1 MSSHA
6 PEHTTA
12 HTPEIAR
19 SRTTQSNISES
30 HATQSHVSESHA
42 TQSHTIQPHIAHSP
56 ANPYADF
63 LSAQIFS
70 KEQLEILNEVNETR
84 LDFTPLQ
91 STKTMILPPKIAVV
105 GSGEIAQEFLHALS
119 ESTQTRGLEDCEI
132 FAVLPESFVGLNGSL
147 GRFHILYTQDS
158 KILSL
163 EVAQVV
169 FFTRFASVQ
178 HSKGVHWVN
187 EYHSPKEL
195 LESLHSFI
203 GAYSYTSPI
212 VFSPRL
218 CEFWHRRPKS
228 QKGSESAGDSGYCH
242 KCSDVCQSFGVF
254 RDDKKGEIVLSSPDC
269 IACGDCV
276 SVCPTGA
283 LQRESESLESLTYQA
298 QMYKG
303 SIPILHAKSHSK
315 EVIAALRSSPNPLAL
330 PFVLGQ
336 PHILNVTSL
345 LSIVQESGAMAIVYA
360 QPSEFVREGVDS
372 FNALCE
378 AIFGTKCVLLAHDE
392 AELCACLQEA
402 RVLDCVHYT
411 YTPRADEGA
420 KEIFSQRAYAWVRG
434 GAFGRV
440 SMQHSGNVLID
451 SQKCTLCL
459 SCVDAC
465 NTKALINEGS
475 SFSLLFKQSLCTG
488 CGYCADTCAEQVI
501 RIESNVLDAQSESFA
516 YEQKAYDE
524 PFKCVECGKVF
535 ATTKSIKKI
544 KDILLP
550 TMAGDTIKQRGLECC
565 GDCKIKLIFGPK
577 DHT

>member
-1 MSSHA
+1 MSSHTL
-6 PEHTTA
+6 EHTTEI
-12 HTPEIAR
+12 HTAR
-19 SRTTQSNISES
+19 SRTTQSHILES
-30 HATQSHVSESHA
+30 H
-42 TQSHTIQPHIAHSP
+42 

-63 LSAQIFS
+63 LSTQIFS
-70 KEQLEILNEVNETR
+70 KNQLEILNEVNETR
-84 LDFTPLQ
+84 LDFAPLQ
-91 STKTMILPPKIAVV
+91 SAKTMILPPKIAVV
-105 GSGEIAQEFLHALS
+105 GSGEIMEEFLDTLS
-119 ESTQTRGLEDCEI
+119 VFATQQGLEDTEI
-132 FAVLPESFVGLNGSL
+132 FSVLPESFITLNGSL
-147 GRFHILYTQDS
+147 GHFHLLYTQDS
-158 KILSL
+158 KTLSL

-212 VFSPRL
+212 VFSPSL

-228 QKGSESAGDSGYCH
+228 QKSSEGVGDSGYCH

-254 RDDKKGEIVLSSPDC
+254 REDKKGEIMLSSPDC

-303 SIPILHAKSHSK
+303 SIPILHAQAHAP

-336 PHILNVTSL
+336 PHILNATSL

-360 QPSEFVREGVDS
+360 KPSEFVQEGVDS
-372 FNALCE
+372 LNALCE
-378 AIFGTKCVLLAHDE
+378 AIFGTKCVLFAHDE
-392 AELCACLQEA
+392 AGLRACLQEA

-465 NTKALINEGS
+465 HTKALVSEGS

-501 RIESNVLDAQSESFA
+501 RIESHVLDAQSSSFEYA
-516 YEQKAYDE
+516 QKAYDE

-550 TMAGDTIKQRGLECC
+550 TMAGDIIKQRGLECC

>member
-1 MSSHA
+1 MSFSNITQTLGQTDNA
-6 PEHTTA
+6 YAEFFDTQLFSQA
-12 HTPEIAR
+12 QLEALREVGEIA
-19 SRTTQSNISES
+19 
-30 HATQSHVSESHA
+30 
-42 TQSHTIQPHIAHSP
+42 
-56 ANPYADF
+56 
-63 LSAQIFS
+63 
-70 KEQLEILNEVNETR
+70 
-84 LDFTPLQ
+84 LDFAPLQ
-91 STKTMILPPKIAVV
+91 SAKTMLIAPKIAVV
-105 GSGEIAQEFLHALS
+105 GSGEIAQEFLHTLS
-119 ESTQTRGLEDCEI
+119 ESTQTHGLEDCEI

-147 GRFHILYTQDS
+147 GHFHILYTQDS
-158 KILSL
+158 QTLSL

-169 FFTRFASVQ
+169 FFTNFANVQ

-195 LESLHSFI
+195 LESLYSFI
-203 GAYSYTSPI
+203 GAYEYTSPI
-212 VFSPRL
+212 RL
-218 CEFWHRRPKS
+218 TPNLCDFWHRRPKS
-228 QKGSESAGDSGYCH
+228 KDTTGDSGYCH

-254 RDDKKGEIVLSSPDC
+254 RDNQRGEIVLSSPDC

-303 SIPILHAKSHSK
+303 SIPILHTKSHSR

-336 PHILNVTSL
+336 PHILNATYL
-345 LSIVQESGAMAIVYA
+345 LTIVQESGAMVIVYA
-360 QPSEFVREGVDS
+360 KPSEFVREGIDS
-372 FNALCE
+372 LNALCE
-378 AIFGTKCVLLAHDE
+378 AVFGTKCVLFAHDE
-392 AELCACLQEA
+392 DGLRACLQEV
-402 RVLDCVHYT
+402 RMLDSVRYT
-411 YTPRADEGA
+411 YTPRADEGT

-434 GAFGRV
+434 GDFGRV
-440 SMQHSGNVLID
+440 TMQHSGNVLID

-501 RIESNVLDAQSESFA
+501 HIESHILDVQSSSFE
-516 YEQKAYDE
+516 YTQKAYDE

-535 ATTKSIKKI
+535 ATTKSIQKI

-550 TMAGDTIKQRGLECC
+550 SMAGDTIKQRSLECC

-577 DHT
+577 EHT

>member
-1 MSSHA
+1 MSSHTL
-6 PEHTTA
+6 EHTTEI
-12 HTPEIAR
+12 HTAR
-19 SRTTQSNISES
+19 SRTTQSHILES
-30 HATQSHVSESHA
+30 H
-42 TQSHTIQPHIAHSP
+42 

-63 LSAQIFS
+63 LSTQIFS

-84 LDFTPLQ
+84 LDFAPLQ
-91 STKTMILPPKIAVV
+91 SAKTMILPPKIAVV
-105 GSGEIAQEFLHALS
+105 GSGEIVEEFLDTLS
-119 ESTQTRGLEDCEI
+119 VFATQQGLEDTEI
-132 FAVLPESFVGLNGSL
+132 FSVLPESFITLNGSL
-147 GRFHILYTQDS
+147 GHFHLLYTQDS
-158 KILSL
+158 QTLSL

-169 FFTRFASVQ
+169 FFTKFANVQ

-203 GAYSYTSPI
+203 GAYSYTSPV
-212 VFSPRL
+212 VFSPSL

-242 KCSDVCQSFGVF
+242 KCSDVCQSYGVF
-254 RDDKKGEIVLSSPDC
+254 RNDQKGEIALSSPDC

-283 LQRESESLESLTYQA
+283 LQREEESLESLTYQA
-298 QMYKG
+298 QLYRG
-303 SIPILHAKSHSK
+303 SIPILHAHAHAQ
-315 EVIAALRSSPNPLAL
+315 EVITALQSSPNPYAL

-336 PHILNVTSL
+336 PHILNATSL

-372 FNALCE
+372 LNALCE

-392 AELCACLQEA
+392 VELCACLQEA
-402 RVLDCVHYT
+402 RVLDSLHYT

-434 GAFGRV
+434 GEFGRV
-440 SMQHSGNVLID
+440 SMQHSGNVVID

-465 NTKALINEGS
+465 HTKALVSEGS

-501 RIESNVLDAQSESFA
+501 RIESHVLDARSSSFEYA
-516 YEQKAYDE
+516 QKAYDE

-535 ATTKSIKKI
+535 ASAKSIRKI
-544 KDILLP
+544 EEILLP
-550 TMAGDTIKQRGLECC
+550 SIGSDPIKQRGLQCC

>member
-6 PEHTTA
+6 PEHTT
-12 HTPEIAR
+12 EIVR
-19 SRTTQSNISES
+19 SHATQSNISES
-30 HATQSHVSESHA
+30 HATQSHILESNTA
-42 TQSHTIQPHIAHSP
+42 QSP

-84 LDFTPLQ
+84 LDFAPLQ
-91 STKTMILPPKIAVV
+91 STKTMIIAPKIAVV
-105 GSGEIAQEFLHALS
+105 GSGEIAQEFLHSLS

-147 GRFHILYTQDS
+147 GRFQLLYTQDS
-158 KILSL
+158 KTLSL

-212 VFSPRL
+212 VFSPNL
-218 CEFWHRRPKS
+218 CEFWHRRPKRN
-228 QKGSESAGDSGYCH
+228 ADDGYCH

-501 RIESNVLDAQSESFA
+501 RIESNVLDAQSSSFE
-516 YEQKAYDE
+516 YTQKAFDE

-535 ATTKSIKKI
+535 ATTKSINKI
-544 KDILLP
+544 KNILLP
-550 TMAGDTIKQRGLECC
+550 TMAGDIIKQRGLECC

>member
-30 HATQSHVSESHA
+30 HATQSHILESNTA
-42 TQSHTIQPHIAHSP
+42 QSP

-84 LDFTPLQ
+84 LDFAPLQ

-158 KILSL
+158 KTLSL

-169 FFTRFASVQ
+169 FFTKFANVQ

-195 LESLHSFI
+195 LESLARFI
-203 GAYSYTSPI
+203 GAYTYTSPI
-212 VFSPRL
+212 RLTPSL
-218 CEFWHRRPKS
+218 CEFWHRRPKRN
-228 QKGSESAGDSGYCH
+228 ADDGYCH

-254 RDDKKGEIVLSSPDC
+254 RNDEKGEIVLSSPDC

-336 PHILNVTSL
+336 PHILNATSL

-360 QPSEFVREGVDS
+360 QPSEFVQEGVDS
-372 FNALCE
+372 LNALCE

-535 ATTKSIKKI
+535 ASAKSIRKI
-544 KDILLP
+544 EEILLP
-550 TMAGDTIKQRGLECC
+550 SIGSDPIKQRGLQCC